1 MTECM
6 NMSLNIK
13 INENYFNVKKNYLF
27 SEIAKRVN
35 SYKAANPDADIIRL
49 GIGDVTLPL
58 SPVVV
63 EAMKKAADEMGDAAT
78 FRGYAPEY
86 GYDFLREKIAEYY
99 KKFPVDLSSEEIFV
113 SDGAKS
119 DVGNIVDILGD
130 NEILIPDPVYPVY
143 LDSNIMS
150 GHKVKFIAGN
160 RENGFLPMPDGIER
174 RPYVIYLCSPNNP
187 TGAIYRRDALKKWI
201 DFANETGSLIIF
213 DSAYEAFISGDYP
226 HSVYEIEGAK
236 TCAVEICSFS
246 KTAGFT
252 GTRCAWSVFPDELTV
267 GENKLSF
274 LWSRR
279 QATKFN
285 GVPYVVQRAAEAAL
299 SEEGQKQCRESI
311 AYYMENARIIAEVL
325 KEKGI
330 YFTGGENSPYLWLE
344 CPDGRTSWEF
354 FDFLLEKGQLV
365 GTPGAGF
372 GDAGEGYFRL
382 TSFGSRESTLKAA
395 QRLKKLL

>member
-1 MTECM
+1 
-6 NMSLNIK
+6 MSLKIN
-13 INENYFNVKKNYLF
+13 INENFFNVKKNYLF
-27 SEIAKRVN
+27 SEIAKRV
-35 SYKAANPDADIIRL
+35 KAYSEKNPDANIVRL

-58 SPVVV
+58 SQVVV
-63 EAMKKAADEMGDAAT
+63 DAMKNAADEMGNAST

-86 GYDFLREKIAEYY
+86 GYDFLREAIANYY
-99 KKFPVDLSSEEIFV
+99 KKFPVELSSEEIFV

-150 GHKVKFIAGN
+150 GHKISFLAGTLD
-160 RENGFLPMPDGIER
+160 NGFLPMPDGLEQKS
-174 RPYVIYLCSPNNP
+174 YVIYLCSPNNP
-187 TGAIYRRDALKKWI
+187 TGAVYSREGLKSWV
-201 DFANETGSLIIF
+201 DFANNTGSLIIF

-226 HSVYEIEGAK
+226 HSIYEIEGAK

-252 GTRCAWSVFPDELTV
+252 GTRCAWTVFPNELTV
-267 GENKLSF
+267 GDTTLSF

-299 SEEGQKQCRESI
+299 SPEGQKQCHDAVE
-311 AYYMENARIIAEVL
+311 YYLENARILGKVL
-325 KEKGI
+325 QDKGI
-330 YFTGGENSPYLWLE
+330 KFTGGENSPYLWLS
-344 CPDGRTSWEF
+344 CPDNMDSWSF
-354 FDFLLEKGQLV
+354 FDYLLEKVQIV

-372 GDAGEGYFRL
+372 GTAGECFFRL
-382 TSFGSRESTLKAA
+382 TSFGSRESTLEAA
-395 QRLKKLL
+395 KRLERLL

>member
-1 MTECM
+1 
-6 NMSLNIK
+6 MSLNIK

-35 SYKAANPDADIIRL
+35 AYKAANPDADIIRL

-99 KKFPVDLSSEEIFV
+99 KKFPVNLSAEEIFV

-174 RPYVIYLCSPNNP
+174 KPYVIYLCSPNNP
-187 TGAIYRRDALKKWI
+187 TGAVYSRDALKKWI

-226 HSVYEIEGAK
+226 HSVYEIEGSK
-236 TCAVEICSFS
+236 TCTVEICSFS

-299 SEEGQKQCRESI
+299 SDEGQKQCRESI
-311 AYYMENARIIAEVL
+311 AYYMENARIIAAVL

-344 CPDGRTSWEF
+344 CPDGKTSWEF
-354 FDFLLEKGQLV
+354 FDFLLEKGQIV

-395 QRLKKLL
+395 ERLKKLL

>member
-1 MTECM
+1 
-6 NMSLNIK
+6 MSLKIK
-13 INENYFNVKKNYLF
+13 INENFYNVKKNYLF

-35 SYKAANPDADIIRL
+35 AYSAANPEAKIVRL

-58 SPVVV
+58 SGVVV
-63 EAMKKAADEMGDAAT
+63 EAMKKAADEMGNAAT

-86 GYDFLREKIAEYY
+86 GYDFLREAIAKYY
-99 KKFPVDLSSEEIFV
+99 EKFPVALSAEEIFV

-150 GHKVKFIAGN
+150 GRKVTFMKGGWD
-160 RENGFLPMPDGIER
+160 NGFLPTPDGIEEKS
-174 RPYVIYLCSPNNP
+174 YVIYLCSPNNP
-187 TGAIYRRDALKKWI
+187 TGAVYSREGLKQWI
-201 DFANETGSLIIF
+201 DFANKTGSLIIF
-213 DSAYEAFISGDYP
+213 DSAYEAFIEGDYP
-226 HSVYEIEGAK
+226 HSIYEVEGAK

-252 GTRCAWSVFPDELTV
+252 GTRCAWAVFPGELTV
-267 GENKLSF
+267 GDEKLSF

-299 SEEGQKQCRESI
+299 TAEGQEQCRGAI
-311 AYYMENARIIAEVL
+311 GYYMENARIIGEVL
-325 KEKGI
+325 TEKGI
-330 YFTGGENSPYLWLE
+330 EFTGGKCSPYLWLK
-344 CPDGRTSWEF
+344 CPNGMKSWDF
-354 FDFLLEKGQLV
+354 FDYLLENAQIV

-382 TSFGSRESTLKAA
+382 TSFGSRENTVEAA
-395 QRLKKLL
+395 KRLRALL